1 VQSCRG
7 QRHQTSEQTGHR
19 HVSQHLKP
27 WLAVGPVR
35 FGLAGFESVA
45 EIFAAASVAAAADA
59 AAAAVAAAAE
69 LAAVAVAAAGA
80 AAEPDPVAAAPE
92 GCCLAAELPDRSA
105 VPQAS
110 SSSWTVC

>member
-1 VQSCRG
+1 M
-7 QRHQTSEQTGHR
+7 
-19 HVSQHLKP
+19 SQHLKP
-27 WLAVGPVR
+27 WLAAR
-35 FGLAGFESVA
+35 FGLAGVES

-59 AAAAVAAAAE
+59 AAAAAE

-105 VPQAS
+105 VLQAS
-110 SSSWTVC
+110 SSSWTGC

>member
-1 VQSCRG
+1 M
-7 QRHQTSEQTGHR
+7 
-19 HVSQHLKP
+19 SQHLKP

-35 FGLAGFESVA
+35 LGLAGFESAA

-59 AAAAVAAAAE
+59 AVAAVAAAAAE

-92 GCCLAAELPDRSA
+92 ERCLAAELPDRSA
-105 VPQAS
+105 VLQAS
-110 SSSWTVC
+110 SSSWTGC